1 MTIIERIA
9 DELARISPNTTIY
22 TENQPNGFDEPC
34 FFIGRA
40 GNTTLKPEL
49 FDYEVRKMPFQ
60 IVYFPPEEN
69 ANESLDEMEALLMD
83 NLTVLPDF
91 AYLRNREFSVD
102 TNEHTLTYD
111 FDLVLRMYKP
121 DLSLKQRSLDL
132 NARTKG
138 NNREQH

>member
-40 GNTTLKPEL
+40 GNTTIKPEL
-49 FDYEVRKMPFQ
+49 FDYEVRKMSFQ
-60 IVYFPPEEN
+60 VVYFPPEEN
-69 ANESLDEMEALLMD
+69 ANEALDEMEALLMD

-138 NNREQH
+138 NNRE

>member
-9 DELARISPNTTIY
+9 NELARISPNTTIY

-60 IVYFPPEEN
+60 VVYFPPEEN
-69 ANESLDEMEALLMD
+69 ANEALDEMEALLMD

-138 NNREQH
+138 NNRE

>member
-9 DELARISPNTTIY
+9 DELAHISPNTTIY
-22 TENQPNGFDEPC
+22 TENQPNGFEEPC

-60 IVYFPPEEN
+60 VVYFPPEEN
-69 ANESLDEMEALLMD
+69 ANEALDEMEALLMD

-102 TNEHTLTYD
+102 TNEHTLTCE

-132 NARTKG
+132 NATKKEYNG
-138 NNREQH
+138 E

>member
-9 DELARISPNTTIY
+9 NELARISPNTTIY
-22 TENQPNGFDEPC
+22 TENQPNGFEEPC

-49 FDYEVRKMPFQ
+49 FDYEVRKMSFQ
-60 IVYFPPEEN
+60 VVYFPPEEN
-69 ANESLDEMEALLMD
+69 ANEALDEMEALLMD

-121 DLSLKQRSLDL
+121 DLSPKQRSLDL

-138 NNREQH
+138 NNRE

>member
-22 TENQPNGFDEPC
+22 TENQPSGFDEPC

-40 GNTTLKPEL
+40 GNATLKPEL
-49 FDYEVRKMPFQ
+49 FDYEVRKIPFQ
-60 IVYFPPEEN
+60 VVYFPPEEN
-69 ANESLDEMEALLMD
+69 ANEALDEMETLLMD

-121 DLSLKQRSLDL
+121 DLSPKQRSLDL

-138 NNREQH
+138 NNRE

>member
-60 IVYFPPEEN
+60 VVYFPPEEN
-69 ANESLDEMEALLMD
+69 ANEALDEMEALLMD

-91 AYLRNREFSVD
+91 AYLRDREFSVD

-138 NNREQH
+138 NNRE

>member
-9 DELARISPNTTIY
+9 DELARISPETTIY

-40 GNTTLKPEL
+40 GNATLKPEL
-49 FDYEVRKMPFQ
+49 FDYETRKIPFQ
-60 IVYFPPEEN
+60 IVYFPSEEN
-69 ANESLDEMEALLMD
+69 ANEALDEMETLLMD

-121 DLSLKQRSLDL
+121 DLSPKQRSLDL

-138 NNREQH
+138 NNRE

>member
-9 DELARISPNTTIY
+9 DELARISPDTTIY
-22 TENQPNGFDEPC
+22 TENQPNGFEEPC

-60 IVYFPPEEN
+60 VVYFPAEEN
-69 ANESLDEMEALLMD
+69 ANEALDEMETLLMD
-83 NLTVLPDF
+83 NLTVLSDF
-91 AYLRNREFSVD
+91 AYLRNREFNID
-102 TNEHTLTYD
+102 TNEHTLTCE

-132 NARTKG
+132 NATKKEYNG
-138 NNREQH
+138 E

>member
-9 DELARISPNTTIY
+9 DELAHISPNTTIY
-22 TENQPNGFDEPC
+22 TENQPNGFEEPC

-40 GNTTLKPEL
+40 GNTTLNPEL

-60 IVYFPPEEN
+60 VVYFPPEEN
-69 ANESLDEMEALLMD
+69 ANEALDEMEALLMD

-102 TNEHTLTYD
+102 TNEYTLTCE

-121 DLSLKQRSLDL
+121 DLSQKQRSLDL
-132 NARTKG
+132 NATKKEYNG
-138 NNREQH
+138 E

>member
-9 DELARISPNTTIY
+9 DELAGISPNTTIY

-49 FDYEVRKMPFQ
+49 FDYEVRKIPFQ
-60 IVYFPPEEN
+60 VVYFPPEEN
-69 ANESLDEMEALLMD
+69 ANEALDEMETLLMD

-91 AYLRNREFSVD
+91 AYLRNREFSID
-102 TNEHTLTYD
+102 TNEHTLTCE

-121 DLSLKQRSLDL
+121 DLSPKQRSLTID
-132 NARTKG
+132 AKTKESNG
-138 NNREQH
+138 EQH

>member
-60 IVYFPPEEN
+60 VVYFPPEEN
-69 ANESLDEMEALLMD
+69 ANEALDEMEALLMD

-138 NNREQH
+138 NNRE

>member
-9 DELARISPNTTIY
+9 DELARISPDTTIY
-22 TENQPNGFDEPC
+22 TENQPNGFEEPC

-60 IVYFPPEEN
+60 VVYFPAEEN
-69 ANESLDEMEALLMD
+69 ANEALDEMEALLMD
-83 NLTVLPDF
+83 NLTVLPSF

-102 TNEHTLTYD
+102 TNEHTLTCE

-121 DLSLKQRSLDL
+121 DLSPKQRSLDL
-132 NARTKG
+132 NATKKEYNG
-138 NNREQH
+138 E

>member
-60 IVYFPPEEN
+60 VVYFPPEEN

-138 NNREQH
+138 NNRE

>member
-60 IVYFPPEEN
+60 VVYFPPEES
-69 ANESLDEMEALLMD
+69 ANEALDEMETLLMD

-91 AYLRNREFSVD
+91 AYLRNREFSID
-102 TNEHTLTYD
+102 TNEHTLTCE

-121 DLSLKQRSLDL
+121 DLSPKQRSLDL
-132 NARTKG
+132 NARTNG

>member
-60 IVYFPPEEN
+60 VVYFPPEEN
-69 ANESLDEMEALLMD
+69 ANEALDEMEALLMD

-132 NARTKG
+132 NARRKG
-138 NNREQH
+138 NNRE

>member
-9 DELARISPNTTIY
+9 DELARISPETTIY

-40 GNTTLKPEL
+40 GNATLKPEL

-60 IVYFPPEEN
+60 VVYFPPEEN
-69 ANESLDEMEALLMD
+69 ANEALDEMEALLMD

-138 NNREQH
+138 NNRE

>member
-60 IVYFPPEEN
+60 VVYFPPEEN
-69 ANESLDEMEALLMD
+69 ANEALDEMEALLMD

-102 TNEHTLTYD
+102 TNEHTLTCD
-111 FDLVLRMYKP
+111 FDLVLRMYKS

-138 NNREQH
+138 NNRE

>member
-60 IVYFPPEEN
+60 VVYFPPEEN
-69 ANESLDEMEALLMD
+69 ANEALDEMEALLMD

-91 AYLRNREFSVD
+91 AYLRDREFSVD
-102 TNEHTLTYD
+102 TNEHTLTYN

-138 NNREQH
+138 NNRE

>member
-9 DELARISPNTTIY
+9 DELARISPSTTIY

-60 IVYFPPEEN
+60 VVYFPPEEN
-69 ANESLDEMEALLMD
+69 ANEALDEMEALLMD

-138 NNREQH
+138 NNRE

>member
-22 TENQPNGFDEPC
+22 TENQPNAFDEPC

-60 IVYFPPEEN
+60 VVYFPPEEN
-69 ANESLDEMEALLMD
+69 ANEALDEMEALLMD

-138 NNREQH
+138 NSREQH

>member
-9 DELARISPNTTIY
+9 DELARISPNITIY

-49 FDYEVRKMPFQ
+49 FDYEVRKIPFQ
-60 IVYFPPEEN
+60 VVYFPHEEN
-69 ANESLDEMEALLMD
+69 ANEALDEMETLLMD

-138 NNREQH
+138 NNRE

>member
-49 FDYEVRKMPFQ
+49 FDYEVRKIPFQ
-60 IVYFPPEEN
+60 VVYFPPEEN
-69 ANESLDEMEALLMD
+69 ANEALDEMEALLMD

-138 NNREQH
+138 NNRK

>member
-40 GNTTLKPEL
+40 GNTNLKPEL
-49 FDYEVRKMPFQ
+49 FDYEVRKMSFQ
-60 IVYFPPEEN
+60 VVYFPPEEN
-69 ANESLDEMEALLMD
+69 ANEALDEMEALLMD

-138 NNREQH
+138 NNRE

>member
-9 DELARISPNTTIY
+9 DELARISPETTIY

-49 FDYEVRKMPFQ
+49 FDYEVRKMSFQ
-60 IVYFPPEEN
+60 VVYFPPEEN
-69 ANESLDEMEALLMD
+69 ANEALDEMEALLMD

-121 DLSLKQRSLDL
+121 DLSPKQRSLDL

-138 NNREQH
+138 NNRE

>member
-9 DELARISPNTTIY
+9 DELARISPETTIY
-22 TENQPNGFDEPC
+22 TENQPSGFDEPC

-60 IVYFPPEEN
+60 VVYFPPEEN
-69 ANESLDEMEALLMD
+69 ANEALDEMEALLMD

-91 AYLRNREFSVD
+91 AYLRNREFAID
-102 TNEHTLTYD
+102 TNEHTLTYN

-138 NNREQH
+138 NNRE

>member
-60 IVYFPPEEN
+60 VVYFPPEEN
-69 ANESLDEMEALLMD
+69 ANEALDEMEALLMD

-91 AYLRNREFSVD
+91 AYLRNREFSID
-102 TNEHTLTYD
+102 TNEHTLTYE

-138 NNREQH
+138 NNRE

>member
-9 DELARISPNTTIY
+9 DELARISPSTTIY

-60 IVYFPPEEN
+60 VVYFPPEEN
-69 ANESLDEMEALLMD
+69 ANEALDEMEALLMD

-102 TNEHTLTYD
+102 TNEHTLTCD
-111 FDLVLRMYKP
+111 FDLVLRMYKS

-138 NNREQH
+138 NNRE

>member
-60 IVYFPPEEN
+60 VVYFPPEEN
-69 ANESLDEMEALLMD
+69 ANEALDEMETLLMD

-102 TNEHTLTYD
+102 TNEHTLTCE
-111 FDLVLRMYKP
+111 FDLVLRMYKS

-138 NNREQH
+138 NNRE

>member
-40 GNTTLKPEL
+40 GNATLKPEL
-49 FDYEVRKMPFQ
+49 FDYEVRKMSFQ
-60 IVYFPPEEN
+60 VVYFPPEEN
-69 ANESLDEMEALLMD
+69 ANEALDEMEALLMD

-121 DLSLKQRSLDL
+121 DTSLKQRSLDL

-138 NNREQH
+138 NNRE

>member
-9 DELARISPNTTIY
+9 NELARISPETTIY
-22 TENQPNGFDEPC
+22 TENQPSGFDEPC

-40 GNTTLKPEL
+40 GNATLKPEL

-60 IVYFPPEEN
+60 VVYFPPEEN
-69 ANESLDEMEALLMD
+69 ANESLDEMETLLMD

-121 DLSLKQRSLDL
+121 DLSPKQRSLDL

-138 NNREQH
+138 NNRE

>member
-9 DELARISPNTTIY
+9 DELARISPETTIY
-22 TENQPNGFDEPC
+22 TENQPSGFDEPC

-60 IVYFPPEEN
+60 VVYFPPEEN

-102 TNEHTLTYD
+102 TNEHTLTCV

-121 DLSLKQRSLDL
+121 DLSPKQRSLDL

-138 NNREQH
+138 NNRE

>member
-9 DELARISPNTTIY
+9 DELAHISPNTTIY
-22 TENQPNGFDEPC
+22 TENQPNGFEEPC

-60 IVYFPPEEN
+60 VVYFPAEEN
-69 ANESLDEMEALLMD
+69 ANEALDEMEALLMD

-102 TNEHTLTYD
+102 TNEHTLTCE

-132 NARTKG
+132 NATKKEYNG
-138 NNREQH
+138 E

>member
-60 IVYFPPEEN
+60 VVYFPPEEN
-69 ANESLDEMEALLMD
+69 ANEALNEMEALLMD

-91 AYLRNREFSVD
+91 AYLRNREFSID
-102 TNEHTLTYD
+102 TNEHTLTCD
-111 FDLVLRMYKP
+111 FDLVLRMYKS

-138 NNREQH
+138 NNRE

>member
-60 IVYFPPEEN
+60 VVYFPPEEN
-69 ANESLDEMEALLMD
+69 ANEALDEMETLLMD
-83 NLTVLPDF
+83 NRTVLPDF

-138 NNREQH
+138 NNRE

>member
-60 IVYFPPEEN
+60 VVYFPPEEN
-69 ANESLDEMEALLMD
+69 ANEALDEMEALLMD

-121 DLSLKQRSLDL
+121 DLSPKQRSLDL

-138 NNREQH
+138 NNRE

>member
-9 DELARISPNTTIY
+9 DELARISPETTIY
-22 TENQPNGFDEPC
+22 TENQPSGFEEPC
-34 FFIGRA
+34 FFISRA

-60 IVYFPPEEN
+60 IVYFPSEEN
-69 ANESLDEMEALLMD
+69 ANEALDEMETLLMD

-102 TNEHTLTYD
+102 TNEHTLTCV

-121 DLSLKQRSLDL
+121 DSSLKQRSLDL

-138 NNREQH
+138 NNRE

>member
-40 GNTTLKPEL
+40 GNTTQKPEL
-49 FDYEVRKMPFQ
+49 FDYEVRKVPYQ
-60 IVYFPPEEN
+60 VVYFPPEEN

-83 NLTVLPDF
+83 NLTVLPDS
-91 AYLRNREFSVD
+91 AYLRNREFNID
-102 TNEHTLTYD
+102 TNEHTLTCE

-121 DLSLKQRSLDL
+121 DFSPKQRSLDL
-132 NARTKG
+132 NARTNG
-138 NNREQH
+138 NNRK